1 MKKIYEFISD
11 DLKKSIINE
20 IKMLIFFDAKW
31 MFPEV
36 GFEIMN
42 ITLDSNVDD
51 ETINLVDYIII
62 EMNKENINPD
72 KWEDSFYKIVSE
84 YKK

>member
-11 DLKKSIINE
+11 DIKKSIINE
-20 IKMLIFFDAKW
+20 IKMLIFFDGKW

>member
-1 MKKIYEFISD
+1 
-11 DLKKSIINE
+11 
-20 IKMLIFFDAKW
+20 MLIFFDGKW